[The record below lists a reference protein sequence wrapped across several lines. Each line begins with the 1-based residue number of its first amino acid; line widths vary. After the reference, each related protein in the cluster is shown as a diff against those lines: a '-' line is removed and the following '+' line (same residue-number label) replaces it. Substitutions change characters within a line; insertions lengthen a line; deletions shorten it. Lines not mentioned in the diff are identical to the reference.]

1 MDNRNHGL
9 DSSALE
15 AGGAPPK
22 RQGEGARASYADAV
36 PGELSGDAELDV
48 GVVSSRAEKLR
59 ARLIARYQLD
69 SEYIGVTQ
77 LGLILGM
84 SPSSIYAHIRAGT
97 FFLPYRLFNA
107 TPKIF
112 IDDLVEWH
120 CSGVGV
126 AQAFAPKPEKRQAP
140 ILNGVG
146 QEVRA
151 LSRQE
156 INEAVD
162 QAAAHALRSMGIDP
176 SSRRPR
182 KSSRPR

>member
-1 MDNRNHGL
+1 MANTNHGL
-9 DSSALE
+9 DSNALM
-15 AGGAPPK
+15 AGGPPA
-22 RQGEGARASYADAV
+22 RLGERENAGHADAS
-36 PGELSGDAELDV
+36 PSDSPRDAARDLGSV
-48 GVVSSRAEKLR
+48 ASPAEKLR
-59 ARLIARYQLD
+59 VRLIARYQLD

-126 AQAFAPKPEKRQAP
+126 AQAFAPRPEKRQAP
-140 ILNGVG
+140 IVNGVG

-156 INEAVD
+156 LNEAVD

>member
-1 MDNRNHGL
+1 MDNTNHGL
-9 DSSALE
+9 DSIALE
-15 AGGAPPK
+15 ACGPLARLGERESAGHAGAAPADPP
-22 RQGEGARASYADAV
+22 RDAARDLASVA
-36 PGELSGDAELDV
+36 
-48 GVVSSRAEKLR
+48 SRTEKLR
-59 ARLIARYQLD
+59 GRLIARYQLD

-140 ILNGVG
+140 ILNDSG

-156 INEAVD
+156 INDAVD

>member
-1 MDNRNHGL
+1 MDNESHGL
-9 DSSALE
+9 DSNALE
-15 AGGAPPK
+15 AGGPPSGL
-22 RQGEGARASYADAV
+22 GERGRAGHADAA
-36 PGELSGDAELDV
+36 PADSPRDAARDLASV
-48 GVVSSRAEKLR
+48 ASRAEKLR
-59 ARLIARYQLD
+59 GRLIARYQLD

-126 AQAFAPKPEKRQAP
+126 APAFAPKPEKRQAP
-140 ILNGVG
+140 NVGG

-156 INEAVD
+156 INDAVD

>member
-1 MDNRNHGL
+1 MDNKNHGL
-9 DSSALE
+9 DSSPLE

-22 RQGEGARASYADAV
+22 RLGEGARASYADAV
-36 PGELSGDAELDV
+36 PGELSGDAELDF

-140 ILNGVG
+140 MLNSSG

-156 INEAVD
+156 INEAVN
-162 QAAAHALRSMGIDP
+162 QAAAHALRSMGLDP
-176 SSRRPR
+176 MQR
-182 KSSRPR
+182 KRVRMPKRK